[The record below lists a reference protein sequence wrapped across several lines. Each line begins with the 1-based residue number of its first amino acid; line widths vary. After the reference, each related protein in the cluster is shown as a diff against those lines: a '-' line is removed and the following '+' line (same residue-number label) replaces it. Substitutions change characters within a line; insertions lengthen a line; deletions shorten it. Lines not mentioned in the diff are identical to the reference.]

1 MVQTAYNFGKI
12 IPAEKVAGK
21 SITQPEQ
28 VMPLRKIIDG
38 LRNGTLV
45 LDMSKT
51 QKFDI
56 PEHDI
61 DVPLGRTPES
71 TNAAIHDA
79 SLADLSAKADA
90 AGDDITAAPGFTIED
105 CADLVDRVET
115 CVAASM
121 AARKPEAGEP
131 GAAKAGAAS
140 QKASDG
146 QGGDRRAPSEGG
158 TPPSAAANEE

>member
-28 VMPLRKIIDG
+28 VMPLRKIMDG

-45 LDMSKT
+45 LDMSK
-51 QKFDI
+51 QQHYDI
-56 PEHDI
+56 PEHEI
-61 DVPLGRTPES
+61 DVKAGRTPES
-71 TNAAIHDA
+71 TNSAIHDA
-79 SLADLSAKADA
+79 TLADLSAKADS

-105 CADLVDRVET
+105 AADLVDGVNSRI
-115 CVAASM
+115 AASM
-121 AARKPEAGEP
+121 AARKDGAGEP
-131 GAAKAGAAS
+131 GAKGAGAAS

-146 QGGDRRAPSEGG
+146 DDGDRRAPIESV
-158 TPPSAAANEE
+158 TPPSKAANDD